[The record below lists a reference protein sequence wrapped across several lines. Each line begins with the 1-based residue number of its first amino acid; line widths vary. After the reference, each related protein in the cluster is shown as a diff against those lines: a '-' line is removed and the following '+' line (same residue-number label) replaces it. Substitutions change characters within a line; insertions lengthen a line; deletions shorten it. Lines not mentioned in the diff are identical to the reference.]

1 MDLAEV
7 LAVAG
12 QTERAIAEL
21 ERAAA
26 LYERKGATACLARAQ
41 QRLGELAAQ

>member
-1 MDLAEV
+1 M
-7 LAVAG
+7 AG

-26 LYERKGATACLARAQ
+26 LYARKGATAPLARAQ
-41 QRLGELAAQ
+41 QRLSELAAQ